1 MAAVDPSGNGGAP
14 VAAAPMIASF
24 AAGAR
29 HCHRPLGEALLRV
42 LNHKITVRYG
52 RALGGFGVCILCW
65 EIVRALQLIDPRDL
79 PSIAAIARTAVREL
93 IAGPL
98 SLAVMTSLLAW
109 APGLLLAI
117 VAGTAIGVA
126 LAMLPVLEVA
136 SRPILEFLRPI
147 PSVALIP
154 IALLTLGVG
163 IEMQLAMIV
172 FASVWPIV
180 FSVKAGVESVD
191 PRFRETGRIFGVT
204 KGAGIM
210 RIIIPSML
218 PSLSTGARTASAIAL
233 VLTITVEMLT
243 GRPGIGR
250 YLDEARLNGLVT
262 EMWAAIFVTG
272 IVGYLVNGAMLAV
285 ERRLLPW
292 SAENRDG

>member
-1 MAAVDPSGNGGAP
+1 MQRV
-14 VAAAPMIASF
+14 
-24 AAGAR
+24 R
-29 HCHRPLGEALLRV
+29 H
-42 LNHKITVRYG
+42 HKIVVRYG
-52 RALGGFGVCILCW
+52 RALGGFCICFVCW

-79 PSIAAIARTAVREL
+79 PSIFAIARTAVREL
-93 IAGPL
+93 LAGPL
-98 SLAVMTSLLAW
+98 SMAVMTSLLAW
-109 APGLLLAI
+109 APGLLLAVI
-117 VAGTAIGVA
+117 VGTAMGIA
-126 LAMLPVLEVA
+126 LALLPGLEAA

-163 IEMQLAMIV
+163 VEMQLAMIA

-204 KGAGIM
+204 KGAGIL
-210 RIIIPSML
+210 RIVVPSML
-218 PSLSTGARTASAIAL
+218 PSLTTGARTASAIAL
-233 VLTITVEMLT
+233 VLTITVEMLV

-272 IVGYLVNGAMLAV
+272 IVGYVMNGAMLAV

>member
-1 MAAVDPSGNGGAP
+1 MAVVEPSSNGSAP
-14 VAAAPMIASF
+14 VTPAPMIASF
-24 AAGAR
+24 AAGAGHVR
-29 HCHRPLGEALLRV
+29 RPFGEAVLRV
-42 LNHKITVRYG
+42 LSHQTIVRYG
-52 RALGGFGVCILCW
+52 RALGGFVVCILCW

-79 PSIAAIARTAVREL
+79 PSVVAIARMAVREL

-98 SLAVMTSLLAW
+98 GLAVMTSLLAW

-117 VAGTAIGVA
+117 LTGTAMGIA
-126 LAMLPVLEVA
+126 LAMLPTLEVA

-191 PRFRETGRIFGVT
+191 PRFQETGRIFGVSG
-204 KGAGIM
+204 GAGII

-285 ERRLLPW
+285 ETRLLPW
-292 SAENRDG
+292 SAENRNG

>member
-1 MAAVDPSGNGGAP
+1 MSGGLNLPSMGKYA
-14 VAAAPMIASF
+14 
-24 AAGAR
+24 
-29 HCHRPLGEALLRV
+29 
-42 LNHKITVRYG
+42 K
-52 RALGGFGVCILCW
+52 ALGGFGVCIVCW
-65 EIVRALQLIDPRDL
+65 EIVRGLSLIDPRDL
-79 PSIAAIARTAVREL
+79 PSVVAILRTTVREL
-93 IAGPL
+93 IDGSL
-98 SLAVMTSLLAW
+98 SLAVLTSLLAW
-109 APGLLLAI
+109 APGLLLAATI
-117 VAGTAIGVA
+117 GTAVGIA
-126 LAMLPVLEVA
+126 LALLPTVEVA

-163 IEMQLAMIV
+163 IEMQLTMIV

-180 FSVKAGVESVD
+180 FSVKAGVEGVD

-204 KGAGIM
+204 RWTAVR
-210 RIIIPSML
+210 RIIVPSTL
-218 PSLSTGARTASAIAL
+218 PALSTGIRTASAIAL

-272 IVGYLVNGAMLAV
+272 IVGYLVNAAMLIV

-292 SAENRDG
+292 SAENRGH